1 MEEYF
6 CNICEKSIEALV
18 IENHIN
24 ESDHVARRKMLEKQ
38 LQDNSEFPKSLRSS
52 VDLWKKD

>member
-6 CNICEKSIEALV
+6 CNICEKSIEALT
-18 IENHIN
+18 IESHIN
-24 ESDHVARRKMLEKQ
+24 ESDHVARKKILEEQ
-38 LQDNSEFPKSLRSS
+38 LQHNTKFPKSLKSS

>member
-6 CNICEKSIEALV
+6 CNICEKSIEALTM
-18 IENHIN
+18 ESHIH
-24 ESDHVARRKMLEKQ
+24 ESDHVARKKILEEQ
-38 LQDNSEFPKSLRSS
+38 LRDNTKFPKSLISS

>member
-6 CNICEKSIEALV
+6 CNICEKSIEV
-18 IENHIN
+18 VTMENHIN
-24 ESDHVARRKMLEKQ
+24 ESDHVAKKKILEEQ
-38 LQDNSEFPKSLRSS
+38 LKDNTKFPKSLKSS

>member
-6 CNICEKSIEALV
+6 CNICEKTIEALTV
-18 IENHIN
+18 ESHIN
-24 ESDHVARRKMLEKQ
+24 ESDHVARKKILEEQ
-38 LQDNSEFPKSLRSS
+38 LQDNTKFPKSLKSS

>member
-6 CNICEKSIEALV
+6 CNICEKSIEAV
-18 IENHIN
+18 TIENHIKG
-24 ESDHVARRKMLEKQ
+24 SDHVARKKILERQ
-38 LQDNSEFPKSLRSS
+38 LLDNTKFPKSLKST